1 MATRRSGSGRLSP
14 RFALVTLLA
23 TAATAGTVLGAR
35 AARRRRIRRAEE
47 ASRPADVGFM
57 WAMHNAFRRDLA
69 RLEQLARDASTG
81 PPAGQDV
88 QRAWDSFR
96 DRLHRHHAAE
106 DDDLWPVLRD
116 HLTTPADVASVDQMV
131 EEHHALS
138 AAMDAVDQVVAAPP
152 AAGTGGHLTAAVDR
166 LSRTARDHLDHEERD
181 VLPLVENHLSRADW
195 RAFLLTERR
204 KTPLRARPDFLG
216 WVLDEA
222 SPDDA
227 RAVLAELP
235 PPGRLAYRYVIGPR
249 YRSRARP
256 STRHDRSPGAVDA
269 HD

>member
-1 MATRRSGSGRLSP
+1 MAIRRPKSGRLTQ
-14 RFALVTLLA
+14 RFALVALLTA
-23 TAATAGTVLGAR
+23 AATAGTVLGAR
-35 AARRRRIRRAEE
+35 AARRRRIRRSEE
-47 ASRPADVGFM
+47 ATHPADVGFM
-57 WAMHNAFRRDLA
+57 WAMHNAFRRDLT
-69 RLEQLARDASTG
+69 RLEQLARDANTG
-81 PPAGQDV
+81 ASVGQDL

-116 HLTTPADVASVDQMV
+116 HLTAPADLASVDRMV
-131 EEHHALS
+131 EEHQALS
-138 AAMDAVDQVVAAPP
+138 EAMDAVDRAI
-152 AAGTGGHLTAAVDR
+152 AAGTGADLTAAVDR

-181 VLPLVENHLSRADW
+181 VLPLVENNLSRADW
-195 RAFLLTERR
+195 RAFLVTERR
-204 KTPLRARPDFLG
+204 QTQLRARPEFLG

-235 PPGRLAYRYVIGPR
+235 PPGRLAYRYVIRPR
-249 YRSRARP
+249 YLSMQGH

-269 HD
+269 RD